1 MDGGAVWGGEGG
13 ERRGGIGGGAVNGGA
28 VLGGGGAVNGG
39 AVSGGRLYEHKNSA
53 YLGPELRLVSLVRFR
68 AILSFRAPKL

>member
-1 MDGGAVWGGEGG
+1 M
-13 ERRGGIGGGAVNGGA
+13 
-28 VLGGGGAVNGG
+28 NGG